1 MNELTLKIDYC
12 DFLDKE
18 LKEYL
23 ISLDGVFE
31 SEFDSSKNEIYVKY
45 DANLINLKI
54 LKYEIL
60 LFLSLLKIPSI
71 IGFNKHTKSKVINYS
86 INIKDLCCEYCLKNM
101 IEELL
106 TINGIESALT
116 NFDYHNKKDV
126 IITIQYDNKLINEKE
141 ITDIEKE
148 FNS

>member
-1 MNELTLKIDYC
+1 MNELTLKIEELR
-12 DFLDKE
+12 FLYEIDKE

-23 ISLDGVFE
+23 ISLEGVLE
-31 SEFDSSKNEIYVKY
+31 SEFNSSLNEIYVKY
-45 DANLINLKI
+45 DASLINLEI
-54 LKYEIL
+54 LKFEIL
-60 LFLSLLKIPSI
+60 AFLSLLKIPSI
-71 IGFNKHTKSKVINYS
+71 IGFNNKVINHS
-86 INIKDLCCEYCLKNM
+86 IIIKDLCCEYCLMIM

-106 TINGIESALT
+106 SIKGIESALT

-141 ITDIEKE
+141 IKKIEKE

>member
-12 DFLDKE
+12 DFIDNE

-23 ISLDGVFE
+23 ISLEGVFE
-31 SEFDSSKNEIYVKY
+31 SEVDSSLNEIYVKY
-45 DANLINLKI
+45 DASLINLEI

-60 LFLSLLKIPSI
+60 AFLSLLKIPSI
-71 IGFNKHTKSKVINYS
+71 IGFNKHSKNKVINYS
-86 INIKDLCCEYCLKNM
+86 ITIKDLCCEYCLMIM

-106 TINGIESALT
+106 SIKGIESALT

-126 IITIQYDNKLINEKE
+126 IITIQYDKNLISEKE
-141 ITDIEKE
+141 IKNIEKK